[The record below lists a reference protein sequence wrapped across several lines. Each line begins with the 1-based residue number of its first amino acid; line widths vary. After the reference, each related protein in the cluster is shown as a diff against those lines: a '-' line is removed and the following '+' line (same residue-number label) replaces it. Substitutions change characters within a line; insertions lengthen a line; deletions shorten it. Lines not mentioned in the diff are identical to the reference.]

1 MKIGMIGLYRK
12 LKEEVVQ
19 MERYV
24 IVCAIGGA
32 ALKFHEKL
40 TSSVCYK
47 FNKKRTKLPAHFT
60 IKAPF
65 ETDKI
70 EKVENILEKF
80 SINNRKVPIRLEGY
94 GKFRED
100 VIYMAVKMSPEAKK
114 VHDKLID
121 QLQEIPWMKFKSNEG
136 KNKVFHCTIV
146 SKKIKDRF
154 KEIWNY
160 VSKYS
165 CDFNEYFDNISLYHW
180 EYNTWVLLKK
190 YELA

>member
-1 MKIGMIGLYRK
+1 
-12 LKEEVVQ
+12 

-70 EKVENILEKF
+70 EEAENVLERF
-80 SINNRKVPIRLEGY
+80 SADNRKTPIKLKGY

-100 VIYMAVKMSPEAKK
+100 VIYMAVEMSPEAKK
-114 VHDKLID
+114 VHDDLIS
-121 QLQEIPWMKFKSNEG
+121 QLDKIPWMKFKSNEG

-146 SKKIKDRF
+146 SKKIKDNF
-154 KEIWNY
+154 KDIWKY
-160 VSKYS
+160 AVSYTHLTLPT
-165 CDFNEYFDNISLYHW
+165 I
-180 EYNTWVLLKK
+180 
-190 YELA
+190 A